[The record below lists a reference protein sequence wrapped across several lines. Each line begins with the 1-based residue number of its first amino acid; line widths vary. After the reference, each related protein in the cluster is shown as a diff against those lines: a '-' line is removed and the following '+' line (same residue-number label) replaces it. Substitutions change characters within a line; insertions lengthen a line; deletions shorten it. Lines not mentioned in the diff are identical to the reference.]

1 MSQDTLVE
9 VKHLKEY
16 FNINTG
22 LFSSK
27 PLKAVDDVSF
37 AIHRGETLGLV
48 GESGC
53 GKTTVG
59 RTLLHLYKPT
69 DGEIWFDGKQI
80 VTKKDIAEYR
90 QKTAMV
96 FQDPY
101 SSLNPRMTVE
111 EIIGEGLDAE
121 PGHFCDVGV
130 RAAGGVVGQK
140 QVSPAAFPHVPQKI
154 LRAVKERF
162 AQVDRAVH
170 IQQEQPFF
178 RKGHQVPPVIKIPY
192 HYTVFPA
199 I

>member
-1 MSQDTLVE
+1 MQHFGD
-9 VKHLKEY
+9 
-16 FNINTG
+16 
-22 LFSSK
+22 
-27 PLKAVDDVSF
+27 A
-37 AIHRGETLGLV
+37 AA
-48 GESGC
+48 
-53 GKTTVG
+53 VG
-59 RTLLHLYKPT
+59 RAAVPGRANQIRVRRHVIGAAVQQNAAGLELFERQLRVVAEQHDADLIPKLLRHMQPREPELVFERFGAADVI
-69 DGEIWFDGKQI
+69 DGIRQI
-80 VTKKDIAEYR
+80 PPLQIADR
-90 QKTAMV
+90 RIRAG
-96 FQDPY
+96 
-101 SSLNPRMTVE
+101 E

-121 PGHFCDVGV
+121 PGHFCDIGV